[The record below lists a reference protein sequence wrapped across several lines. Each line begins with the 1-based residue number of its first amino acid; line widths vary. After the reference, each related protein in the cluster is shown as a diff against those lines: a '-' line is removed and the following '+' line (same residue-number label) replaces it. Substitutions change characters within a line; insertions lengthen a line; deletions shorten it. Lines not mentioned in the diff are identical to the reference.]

1 MKETTTPP
9 EVTEAR
15 KADFAFIKWV
25 WSESLN
31 TQRQKMHLV
40 FIIMDAVTVPFH
52 HWLDQTTR
60 YYVIG
65 QSEKNQWMGNKTGI
79 NITDTRKKATNFKL
93 WSNQSKLHFAH
104 KRT

>member
-9 EVTEAR
+9 EATEAR
-15 KADFAFIKWV
+15 QADFEFIKWV

-40 FIIMDAVTVPFH
+40 FIIMYAVTVYFS
-52 HWLDQTTR
+52 HWLDQTTW

-65 QSEKNQWMGNKTGI
+65 
-79 NITDTRKKATNFKL
+79 
-93 WSNQSKLHFAH
+93 
-104 KRT
+104 